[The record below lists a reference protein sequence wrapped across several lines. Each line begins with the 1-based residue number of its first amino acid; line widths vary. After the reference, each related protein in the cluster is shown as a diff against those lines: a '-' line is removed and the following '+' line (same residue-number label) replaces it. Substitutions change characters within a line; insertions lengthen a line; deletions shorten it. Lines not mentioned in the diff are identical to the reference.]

1 MYEVITITVKGLRYN
16 SIRFDTPWAANMI
29 AIAAVRNYPEVA
41 DAMVVNME
49 TGEIEKTYSK

>member
-1 MYEVITITVKGLRYN
+1 MYEVVTITVKGLRYN
-16 SIRFDTPWAANMI
+16 SIRFDTPWAANMM
-29 AIAAVRNYPEVA
+29 AIAAVRNYPEVT

>member
-1 MYEVITITVKGLRYN
+1 MYEIITITANGRRYN
-16 SIRFDTPWAANMI
+16 SIRFDTPWAANMM
-29 AIAAVRNYPEVA
+29 AIAAVRKYDEVT